1 MDYSKISASG
11 DVNVIVM
18 PKHEWDKKMSAI
30 KEDGNR
36 VANQMREQDKPFI
49 VKPLAPKEVKGGDI
63 VPLSGVVIKL
73 DWKIT
78 TKLEMVESAR
88 DMITKAYILDS
99 LDPGLPTVLR
109 SIIQGEGLYE
119 HSIGEF
125 FQLYGEFQGK
135 YELNNETETR
145 DKMLALVNGDKKY
158 MKGYKEYGKSRL
170 VPLPYAVRNIL
181 AHTRHNPNTLDTEGK
196 DLRTSIELL
205 QSWVSPKK

>member
-49 VKPLAPKEVKGGDI
+49 VKPLAPKEMKGGDT

-78 TKLEMVESAR
+78 TKLEMVR
-88 DMITKAYILDS
+88 I
-99 LDPGLPTVLR
+99 R
-109 SIIQGEGLYE
+109 
-119 HSIGEF
+119 
-125 FQLYGEFQGK
+125 
-135 YELNNETETR
+135 
-145 DKMLALVNGDKKY
+145 
-158 MKGYKEYGKSRL
+158 KGYDYQSL
-170 VPLPYAVRNIL
+170 
-181 AHTRHNPNTLDTEGK
+181 HTRFSRSGTSD
-196 DLRTSIELL
+196 RTKVNHSRRGP
-205 QSWVSPKK
+205 V